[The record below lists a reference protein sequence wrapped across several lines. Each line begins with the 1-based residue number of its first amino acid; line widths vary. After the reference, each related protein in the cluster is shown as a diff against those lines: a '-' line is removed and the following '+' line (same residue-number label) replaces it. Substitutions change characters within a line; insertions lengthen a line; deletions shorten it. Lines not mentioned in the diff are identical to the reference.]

1 MEKLSYEEA
10 SKELEDIVE
19 KIENNTLPMNKAIEL
34 FERGQA
40 LIKICYEYLD
50 SAKGK
55 LTEVK
60 ENQNR
65 LEEKE

>member
-40 LIKICYEYLD
+40 LIKICYEYWTVQK
-50 SAKGK
+50 A
-55 LTEVK
+55 
-60 ENQNR
+60 N
-65 LEEKE
+65 